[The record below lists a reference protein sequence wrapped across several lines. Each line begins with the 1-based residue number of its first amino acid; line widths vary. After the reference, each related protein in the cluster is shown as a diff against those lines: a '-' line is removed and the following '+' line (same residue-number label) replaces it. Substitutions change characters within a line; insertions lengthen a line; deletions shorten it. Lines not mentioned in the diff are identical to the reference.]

1 MADKVVEHFI
11 KLQIPAG
18 QAQPAP
24 PVGPALGAAGVNIM
38 QFCQAFNAATQDKA
52 GTVIPVEIS
61 VYEDKTFDFVC
72 KTPPAAV
79 LIKEKLGIKS
89 ASGIPQLKFVGTL
102 TKDQLREIAEI
113 KMPDLNANDIEAA
126 MAIVAGTA
134 RSMGVRVEGIEMK
147 KEYVAS
153 KRVAALLSGKSL
165 EEIEEAEKAA
175 EAAELGQTAEATEGA
190 EEEAAEGKE
199 EAKEEAKA
207 DDKAEEQP
215 KEEKKDE

>member
-1 MADKVVEHFI
+1 MADKQVEHFI

-147 KEYVAS
+147 KQYTAS
-153 KRVAALLSGKSL
+153 KRVAAMLSGKSL
-165 EEIEEAEKAA
+165 DEIEQAEKAA
-175 EAAELGQTAEATEGA
+175 EVADLGGGEAAEGT
-190 EEEAAEGKE
+190 EEAAEEKSE
-199 EAKEEAKA
+199 
-207 DDKAEEQP
+207 AEE
-215 KEEKKDE
+215 EKSA